1 MTWHDTFPLS
11 FDVVASLAN
20 SCDLLDLS
28 GPVSVETSEC
38 SFGAS
43 CFMAFV
49 GMRLLHSV
57 GWLPR
62 GLLHL
67 FLFYAF
73 IGRFGCSCIVV
84 FEQSSSKV
92 LEV

>member
-1 MTWHDTFPLS
+1 MERSDIKIVTWHFTFPLS
-11 FDVVASLAN
+11 FDVVASLAD
-20 SCDLLDLS
+20 SCVLLDLS
-28 GPVSVETSEC
+28 GSVSVETSEC

-67 FLFYAF
+67 FLFLCF
-73 IGRFGCSCIVV
+73 HWTV
-84 FEQSSSKV
+84 
-92 LEV
+92 